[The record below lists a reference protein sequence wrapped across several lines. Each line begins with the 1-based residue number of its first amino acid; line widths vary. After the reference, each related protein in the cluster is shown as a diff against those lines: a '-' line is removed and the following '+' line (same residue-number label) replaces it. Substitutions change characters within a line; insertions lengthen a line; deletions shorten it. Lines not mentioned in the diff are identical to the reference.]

1 MTKPTMAGYDVSVCY
16 AFDDRTRSPVFG
28 PRKAKI
34 MTVAD
39 LIKALES
46 LPPDAP
52 VALRTVLPDQRIR
65 WDDIESIE
73 LRAPDD
79 LPPVVLIR

>member
-1 MTKPTMAGYDVSVCY
+1 
-16 AFDDRTRSPVFG
+16 
-28 PRKAKI
+28 

-39 LIKALES
+39 LIKTLER

-52 VALRTVLPDQRIR
+52 VALRTVLPSQGVR
-65 WDDIESIE
+65 WDDIEDVE
-73 LRAPDD
+73 LRAPDG